1 MPESSVTLYVVLAL
15 LLVFIVVFILFNY
28 FSDRKKKRRIIKEKQ
43 RIKDEETKF
52 ILKTSAR
59 VNFIIEKNEKL
70 LSEFKVSVGDFKM
83 SQINNFA
90 KNALDYLYIQEQ
102 FQDIFIRN
110 PFEKDETFLTN
121 FQQLMNLK
129 SNLWTK
135 NHKELIN
142 YFVLLSDQYL
152 NNDNTKE
159 EYIKQNEV
167 FAQTYLDFIEQ
178 VKYKQEEVD
187 NLFNVFKQKDEL
199 ERLEYLRAQEQLK
212 PKTFIHKAKDS
223 FCKLKKVFKSKNKNQ
238 TQGQQN

>member
-1 MPESSVTLYVVLAL
+1 
-15 LLVFIVVFILFNY
+15 
-28 FSDRKKKRRIIKEKQ
+28 
-43 RIKDEETKF
+43 
-52 ILKTSAR
+52 
-59 VNFIIEKNEKL
+59 
-70 LSEFKVSVGDFKM
+70 M